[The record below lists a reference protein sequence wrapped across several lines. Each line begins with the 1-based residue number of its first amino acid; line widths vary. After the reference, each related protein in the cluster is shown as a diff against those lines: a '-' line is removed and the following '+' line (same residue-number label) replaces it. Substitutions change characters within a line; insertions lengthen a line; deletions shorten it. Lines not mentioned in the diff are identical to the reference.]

1 MLTLV
6 LPTYKETESLP
17 IILPEIEAALR
28 GQEFEVI
35 IVDDDSPDG
44 TAAVARGL
52 IAKYPWLRVIRRV
65 GRRGLSSAVIEGWLA
80 GRGDVLAVADADG
93 QHDLSI
99 LPALAKDCADGAAV
113 AIGSRYVAGG
123 STGTWGGSRL
133 ALSQAATWLTGLLC
147 PSPVTDPMSG
157 FFAVRRDAFEAAV
170 HGLRPKGFKLL
181 MEVLVHL
188 PKGAR
193 LAERPYTFRERRAGV
208 SKMSLRVEVEFLE
221 SLYDLTVGRVFP
233 LILVK
238 YLLVGAL
245 GIVVNLAAFRLVSA
259 FWPATLQPTY
269 LGATTALLIAIEAS
283 ILFNFLLNNVWTF
296 KRTQLKGLGLLWGL
310 VTYHAACALGALAN
324 TAVSTLLL
332 LRGYHELSA
341 LIAGAGLAAAWNYTM
356 SRMLTWKD

>member
-6 LPTYKETESLP
+6 LPTYNETESLP
-17 IILPEIEAALR
+17 IVLPEIAAALK
-28 GQEFEVI
+28 GSDFEVI

-44 TAAVARGL
+44 TAAFARGL
-52 IAKYPWLRVIRRV
+52 ITQYPWLRVVERV

-99 LPALAKDCADGAAV
+99 LPQLVQAVEQGAAV
-113 AIGSRYVAGG
+113 AIGSRYTEGG

-133 ALSQAATWLTGLLC
+133 ALSKTATTLTGLLC

-157 FFAVRRDAFEAAV
+157 FFAVSRQAFDKVV
-170 HGLRPKGFKLL
+170 HTLRPKGFKLL

-188 PKGAR
+188 PKEAR
-193 LAERPYTFRERRAGV
+193 LAERPYTFRERRAGT

-221 SLYDLTVGRVFP
+221 SLYDLTIGRVFP

-238 YLLVGAL
+238 YLAVGAL
-245 GIVVNLAAFRLVSA
+245 GVLVNLATFRLVSTLR
-259 FWPATLQPTY
+259 PDTLQPTY
-269 LGATTALLIAIEAS
+269 LGATTALLLAIEAS
-283 ILFNFLLNNVWTF
+283 ILFNFLLNNLWTF
-296 KRTQLKGLGLLWGL
+296 KRARLKGLALLRGL

-332 LRGYHELSA
+332 LRGYDELFA
-341 LIAGAGLAAAWNYTM
+341 LVVGAGLAAAWNYTM
-356 SRMLTWKD
+356 SRMITWRD

>member
-6 LPTYKETESLP
+6 LPTYNETESLP
-17 IILPEIEAALR
+17 IVLPEIASALK
-28 GQEFEVI
+28 GHDFEVI

-44 TAAVARGL
+44 TAAFARSL
-52 IAKYPWLRVIRRV
+52 IVQYPWLRVVERI

-80 GRGDVLAVADADG
+80 GRGNVLAVADADG

-99 LPALAKDCADGAAV
+99 LPQLVQAVEQGAAV
-113 AIGSRYVAGG
+113 AIGSRYTEGG

-133 ALSQAATWLTGLLC
+133 ALSKMATTLTGLLC

-157 FFAVRRDAFEAAV
+157 FFAVSRQAFDAVV
-170 HGLRPKGFKLL
+170 HTLRPKGFKLL

-188 PKGAR
+188 PKEAR
-193 LAERPYTFRERRAGV
+193 LAERPYTFRERRAGT

-238 YLLVGAL
+238 YLAVGAL
-245 GIVVNLAAFRLVSA
+245 GILVNLATFRLVSIL
-259 FWPATLQPTY
+259 WPETLQPTY
-269 LGATTALLIAIEAS
+269 LGATTALLFAIEAS
-283 ILFNFLLNNVWTF
+283 ILFNFLLNNLWTF
-296 KRTQLKGLGLLWGL
+296 KKARLKGWSLLRGLI
-310 VTYHAACALGALAN
+310 TYHAACALGALAN

-332 LRGYHELSA
+332 LRGYHELFA
-341 LIAGAGLAAAWNYTM
+341 LVVGAGLAAAWNYTM
-356 SRMLTWKD
+356 SRMITWKD